1 MANQHKLK
9 GRYLRGVT
17 DEDWEAF
24 GVAAAAAGTDRSAIV
39 REFIGWYLWQAS
51 AQLPERSPA
60 PAADA

>member
-24 GVAAAAAGTDRSAIV
+24 GAAAATTGTDRSAIV
-39 REFIGWYLWQAS
+39 RSFIGWYLRQAD
-51 AQLPERSPA
+51 AVLPERP
-60 PAADA
+60 PAATES